1 MARGVALALLALALA
16 VPAHAALREE
26 PVTYRDGDT
35 VMNGY
40 IVYDDARTDRRP
52 GILVVHEWWGITKH
66 VRDSARELARM
77 GYTAFALDMFGEG
90 KTADNPKTAG
100 ELAGSV
106 RKNPPVMH
114 SRFNAAREVLVKH
127 PSVDPK
133 RIGAI
138 GYCFGGSVVLD
149 MARAGTD
156 LAGVVSF
163 HGNPTP
169 SASPAAPGAVKAR
182 VLVLNGADDPL
193 VKPDAI
199 EAFKKEME
207 SAKVQYRF
215 VDYPGAVH
223 AFTNPEATEI
233 GKKFN
238 MPVAYHP
245 EADRQSK
252 AEMAQFFSE
261 LFGKK

>member
-1 MARGVALALLALALA
+1 MAKGVAVALLALALA
-16 VPAHAALREE
+16 VPAHAAIREE
-26 PVTYRDGDT
+26 PVSYKDGDT
-35 VMNGY
+35 EMRGY
-40 IVYDDARTDRRP
+40 IVYDDARKDRRP

-66 VRDSARELARM
+66 VRDSARELAGM
-77 GYTAFALDMFGEG
+77 GYTAFAVDMFGEG
-90 KTADNPKTAG
+90 KTADNPKAAG
-100 ELAGSV
+100 QLAGSV
-106 RKNPPVMH
+106 RKNPPVMQ
-114 SRFNAAREVLVKH
+114 SRFNAARALLVKH
-127 PSVDPK
+127 PTVDAK

-149 MARAGTD
+149 MARMGTD

-169 SASPAAPGAVKAR
+169 AAKPAAPGAVKAR

-199 EAFKKEME
+199 EAFKKEMD
-207 SAKVQYRF
+207 AARVQFRW

-223 AFTNPEATEI
+223 AFTNPEATEA

-245 EADRQSK
+245 EADKQSK
-252 AEMAQFFSE
+252 AEMTKFFAE